1 MLSSTG
7 RGELRAMLP
16 NPAIGQANTPDS
28 LVDKEN
34 EKLSQ
39 SATLHAKVPLTE
51 PRPRHP
57 LQSRDTNRVTP
68 NNATQSGVKSV
79 SAPDFIKKTAPV
91 NILSALDDNEGVKK
105 TVKRPK
111 TEPANENATAWIYGS
126 EVDGII
132 TKLELADIP
141 DTITSPLSLF
151 KLLETEGRLSPAVL
165 KLYSRCPDLQS
176 IMMGPSYG
184 GKVNEIGL
192 VTAGHYPAFNCTVP
206 LFHGFKDL
214 LVLDLTCV
222 SIEDEEVRY
231 LIKLDRIQALGLSGT
246 RISGKSLRYL
256 AKHAK
261 FARSLKCI
269 KLCYLDKLEDSAIL
283 ELFRLFPSLSEID
296 LYGSNK
302 ITLSAVVEAV
312 PCDPVKFRR
321 LRKVRLPEKSF
332 ALLQERHVVYSEL
345 NRKHDLASDP
355 ESVSSLPS
363 AQVQSNLRLYRKLF
377 PDIFL
382 NLNVD
387 SLEEKLRDILSKR
400 RKEEFLWSI
409 CQ

>member
-1 MLSSTG
+1 
-7 RGELRAMLP
+7 MLP

-34 EKLSQ
+34 GKLSQ
-39 SATLHAKVPLTE
+39 SATLRAKVPLTE
-51 PRPRHP
+51 PRSRHP
-57 LQSRDTNRVTP
+57 LRPRDPNRNPSHNPGHNTSRNTNLVTP
-68 NNATQSGVKSV
+68 IKGIQGGAKSF
-79 SAPDFIKKTAPV
+79 SAPV
-91 NILSALDDNEGVKK
+91 NISSTLENNEKAEK
-105 TVKRPK
+105 IVKRPK
-111 TEPANENATAWIYGS
+111 TEPTNENASGWIYGLIVN
-126 EVDGII
+126 EII
-132 TKLELADIP
+132 SKLELADIP

-151 KLLETEGRLSPAVL
+151 KFLEAEGQLSPAVL

-192 VTAGHYPAFNCTVP
+192 VVAGHYPAFNCTVP

-231 LIKLDRIQALGLSGT
+231 IIKLDKIQALGLSGT

-261 FARSLKCI
+261 FAKSLKCI
-269 KLCYLDKLEDSAIL
+269 KLCYLDKLDDSAIL
-283 ELFRLFPSLSEID
+283 ELARFPSLSEID
-296 LYGSNK
+296 LYGSNR
-302 ITLSAVVEAV
+302 ITLSGIIDSV
-312 PCDPVKFRR
+312 PWDSVKSRR
-321 LRKVRLPEKSF
+321 LRKVRLSEKVF
-332 ALLQERHVVYSEL
+332 AQLQERHVAYSEL
-345 NRKHDLASDP
+345 NRKHDLVSDP

-363 AQVQSNLRLYRKLF
+363 VQIQSNLRLYRKLF

-382 NLNVD
+382 NLKVD
-387 SLEEKLRDILSKR
+387 SLKEKLCDILSKR